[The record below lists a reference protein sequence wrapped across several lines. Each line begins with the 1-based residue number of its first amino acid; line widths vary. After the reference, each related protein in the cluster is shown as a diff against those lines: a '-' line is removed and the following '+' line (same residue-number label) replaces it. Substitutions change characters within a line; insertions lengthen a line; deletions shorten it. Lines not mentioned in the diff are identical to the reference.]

1 MPLSLYFQI
10 ILYLCE
16 SNSTLKNS
24 AMALSIFKLLF
35 GNKADTSQE
44 TDHSESSIQEKHNIQ
59 SRSQGEE
66 NNVFVLNSGKA
77 SKITLF
83 GASNSSAETIKRM
96 CDNYSS
102 YYDAVKSI
110 RDVLLENAI
119 QVAEVA
125 AFQSKVQPLVEGRVQ
140 KRISEDGEWES
151 LGEKDRR
158 DKMAKYV
165 DESMVSFDKDKVS
178 PALET
183 ALSYLAM
190 NSPIQV
196 PLLDEMINEY
206 GMANLNT
213 YCEYS
218 GRKNPVIQ
226 IANADYRKPLKD
238 LVNAG
243 LAYSGN
249 DLSVEELLSSLT
261 LNELNSISGPEARF
275 TRKDKALKYISE
287 KDDVASIIEKY
298 VDRRSLFA
306 LKPLPPQFNAFDFD
320 GFSKLQSYYEALADV
335 VFSVYNG
342 LSEIEY
348 QD

>member
-1 MPLSLYFQI
+1 MPLTLYFQI

-16 SNSTLKNS
+16 WNNTLKNS
-24 AMALSIFKLLF
+24 AMALCIFKKMF
-35 GNKADTSQE
+35 WKKTDSSQDTNL
-44 TDHSESSIQEKHNIQ
+44 SEPSIQEEQKME
-59 SRSQGEE
+59 SRTQGEE
-66 NNVFVLNSGKA
+66 DNVYALNAGKA
-77 SKITLF
+77 SKITLI
-83 GASNSSAETIKRM
+83 GASDSSGKTIKRL
-96 CDNYSS
+96 CDSYSS

-119 QVAEVA
+119 QVTEVVV
-125 AFQSKVQPLVEGRVQ
+125 FQSKVRPLVEGRVQ
-140 KRISEDGEWES
+140 KLISEDDEWES

-165 DESMVSFDKDKVS
+165 EESMVSFDKEKVT

-196 PLLDEMINEY
+196 PLLDEMINKY

-226 IANADYRKPLKD
+226 IANSDYRKPLDD

-243 LAYSGN
+243 LACPGN

-261 LNELNSISGPEARF
+261 LNELNSISEPDARF

-298 VDRRSLFA
+298 VDCRSLFA
-306 LKPLPPQFNAFDFD
+306 LKQLPPQFNAFDLD

-342 LSEIEY
+342 LSEIKY

>member
-1 MPLSLYFQI
+1 
-10 ILYLCE
+10 
-16 SNSTLKNS
+16 
-24 AMALSIFKLLF
+24 MALSVFKFLL
-35 GNKADTSQE
+35 GKKESTGKDPYYAESE
-44 TDHSESSIQEKHNIQ
+44 TQITGKKHSPIQE
-59 SRSQGEE
+59 REDGT
-66 NNVFVLNSGKA
+66 FVLNAGKA
-77 SKITLF
+77 SEVTLI
-83 GASNSSAETIKRM
+83 GASELTTETIQKL

-102 YYDAVKSI
+102 YFDAVKSI
-110 RDVLLENAI
+110 RSILLENGI
-119 QVAEVA
+119 QVAEVV
-125 AFQSKVQPLVEGRVQ
+125 AFQTKVRPLVEGRVH
-140 KRISEDGEWES
+140 KLISEDGEWDT

-165 DESMVSFDKDKVS
+165 EESMVSFDKEKVT

-206 GMANLNT
+206 GMDNLNT

-226 IANADYRKPLKD
+226 IANADYRKPLED
-238 LVNAG
+238 LVKAG
-243 LAYSGN
+243 LAYSGK

-261 LNELNSISGPEARF
+261 LNELNSISEQEARF
-275 TRKDKALKYISE
+275 TRKDKALKYILE
-287 KDDVASIIEKY
+287 KDDVASIIEKN
-298 VDRRSLFA
+298 VDCHSLFK

-342 LSEIEY
+342 LSEIKY
-348 QD
+348 QS

>member
-1 MPLSLYFQI
+1 
-10 ILYLCE
+10 
-16 SNSTLKNS
+16 
-24 AMALSIFKLLF
+24 MAISIFKLLF
-35 GNKADTSQE
+35 GNKADTSQA
-44 TDHSESSIQEKHNIQ
+44 TNHSEPSNQEDKKMQ
-59 SRSQGEE
+59 SRTLGEE
-66 NNVFVLNSGKA
+66 NKVIVLNSGKA
-77 SKITLF
+77 SKITLI
-83 GASNSSAETIKRM
+83 GASDSSAKTIKRL

-119 QVAEVA
+119 QVAEVD
-125 AFQSKVQPLVEGRVQ
+125 AFQTKVRPLVEGRVH
-140 KRISEDGEWES
+140 KLISEDGEWDT

-306 LKPLPPQFNAFDFD
+306 LKPLPPQFNAFYFD

>member
-77 SKITLF
+77 SKITLI

-218 GRKNPVIQ
+218 GRKNPAIQ

>member
-77 SKITLF
+77 SKITLI

-151 LGEKDRR
+151 LGEKDQR

>member
-1 MPLSLYFQI
+1 
-10 ILYLCE
+10 
-16 SNSTLKNS
+16 
-24 AMALSIFKLLF
+24 MALSFFKLLF
-35 GNKADTSQE
+35 GNKADTSQA
-44 TDHSESSIQEKHNIQ
+44 TNHSEPSNQEDKKMQ

-66 NNVFVLNSGKA
+66 NKVIVLNSDKA
-77 SKITLF
+77 SKITLI
-83 GASNSSAETIKRM
+83 GASDSSAKTIKRL

-119 QVAEVA
+119 QVAEVV
-125 AFQSKVQPLVEGRVQ
+125 AFQTKVRPLVEGRVH
-140 KRISEDGEWES
+140 KLISEDGEWDT
-151 LGEKDRR
+151 LGEKDQR
-158 DKMAKYV
+158 DIMAKYV

-261 LNELNSISGPEARF
+261 LNELNSISEPEARF
-275 TRKDKALKYISE
+275 TRKDKAVKYISE
-287 KDDVASIIEKY
+287 KDDVTSIIEKH

-306 LKPLPPQFNAFDFD
+306 LKPLPPQLNAFDFD

-342 LSEIEY
+342 LSEIKY
-348 QD
+348 QS

>member
-1 MPLSLYFQI
+1 
-10 ILYLCE
+10 
-16 SNSTLKNS
+16 
-24 AMALSIFKLLF
+24 MALGIFKLLF
-35 GNKADTSQE
+35 GNKANTSQA
-44 TDHSESSIQEKHNIQ
+44 TNHSEPSNQEDKKVQ

-66 NNVFVLNSGKA
+66 NKVIVLNSGKA
-77 SKITLF
+77 SKITLI
-83 GASNSSAETIKRM
+83 GASDSSAKRIKRL
-96 CDNYSS
+96 CDHYSS
-102 YYDAVKSI
+102 YYDAVKST

-119 QVAEVA
+119 QVAEVV
-125 AFQSKVQPLVEGRVQ
+125 AFQTKVRPLVEGRVH
-140 KRISEDGEWES
+140 KLISEDDEWDT

-165 DESMVSFDKDKVS
+165 EESMVSFDKEKVT

-206 GMANLNT
+206 GMANLST

-226 IANADYRKPLKD
+226 IANADYRKPLED
-238 LVNAG
+238 LVKAG
-243 LAYSGN
+243 LAYSGK
-249 DLSVEELLSSLT
+249 DLSVEELLSSLS
-261 LNELNSISGPEARF
+261 LNELNSISEQEARF
-275 TRKDKALKYISE
+275 TRKDKALKYILE
-287 KDDVASIIEKY
+287 KDDVASIIEKN
-298 VDRRSLFA
+298 VDCHSLFK

-342 LSEIEY
+342 LSEIKY
-348 QD
+348 QS